1 MKQKKQDFSHE
12 IRGLIF
18 NGIFAV
24 LSLAIVVIFYKNIA
38 LTTLLLS
45 ALAIIALLKWR
56 NKNTLIIFIVGGIL
70 GTIAE
75 IIGVSFGVWNYSVA
89 NFLNVPSWLLVLWGN
104 VAIFIYRLSNEIKKI
119 KMKKR

>member
-24 LSLAIVVIFYKNIA
+24 LSLVIVVIFYKNIA

-75 IIGVSFGVWNYSVA
+75 IIGVSYGVWNYFVA
-89 NFLNVPSWLLVLWGN
+89 NFLGVPSWLFVLWGN

-119 KMKKR
+119 KMKL